1 MKRILTALIAAAV
14 MVASIQM
21 AVFADDTV
29 PADNEQVTA
38 AEFQQE
44 ENPETPEQGTGI
56 TEQGKDD
63 GLPDKD
69 DLSHDEFQ
77 PEEYNKENTTEGEN
91 LKQNVEGTRENDFDV
106 PEESKITKN
115 SSQNLEKTSAN
126 TKIVR
131 NTVIISSEGWDEQR
145 NIVAINKEMVV
156 DISRI
161 TSVSKDSLVYTWY
174 SAEKDRLVE
183 EANTISY
190 TPTEDDI
197 GKTIVLRVFSPE
209 APESIWESN
218 FVTVRKYYSIHVT
231 RKNISGIRRRYGK
244 HIDTEDG
251 FNMVGW
257 TGDHIQMTVWTG
269 QRQFKG
275 WFLDE
280 SDEEPISKDF
290 TIDIVF
296 GQEEYEKIDRLCAV
310 GSEEFNQSVSTG
322 PKIIRVKEGYQTAKT
337 NLRITN
343 KSSKDM
349 NLSVSVDND
358 EEGIFSVTQTE
369 LIIKPD
375 ETGRIDLT
383 ALPGKSTGD
392 YSCYIVVEDAES
404 GIHAHYEYTLS
415 VNNNHKNEVAF
426 DVSDLPKHPT
436 SVYNGKDQAATAAKN
451 SGIVPFIRSEHSEI
465 ELTED
470 NFEFLSTVENATIKH
485 DPDNKDLYWI
495 DGKDYR
501 LARDVGRYKIW
512 INVKPNHPD
521 YYGAFATF
529 IHEITP
535 APVSIKFGE
544 TQFTYDGTPKA
555 VTATYIDVNGEEKP
569 AEVTYNGET
578 AAPSASGTYTVKA
591 SIPDK
596 NYMVDGTDTTTLKIS
611 STAQEPVTPST
622 PDDKPSNPSTS
633 TTDDDNDD
641 DSSSSG
647 SSASV
652 NTPVYG
658 DGTTTSGRTINVT
671 SSAIS
676 SVVGKAASSGTTA
689 RIYIADTAAISKSV
703 LNGMKAPVTFTA
715 PNYAVTFDPAKMNER
730 VDVKFSIKTSAPSA
744 QNTFEKYFKEPVAAV
759 SCAQKGSFGGTVC
772 IDIKPDKLGNINTSK
787 TMYVYSWNAAANSYK
802 KVGSAVL
809 LKNGRIR
816 CYTDRGYDLIVS
828 NADGFTL
835 K

>member
-21 AVFADDTV
+21 SVFADDTV

-56 TEQGKDD
+56 AGQGKDD

-77 PEEYNKENTTEGEN
+77 PEKDNKENTTEGEN
-91 LKQNVEGTRENDFDV
+91 LKQNGEETIENDDQAPEENKPAGEEKLIDEFQTIASNQSPTGSITIKSSGAQDSRGRGYVEPNKTLAVDESGISIPSDSRIYTWYKDDEPIEGVDSASYIPTEGDIGSKIRLEITSETSDALWKSNVVVVEKYYVIPVTRENVSGAWTRRGDFV
-106 PEESKITKN
+106 
-115 SSQNLEKTSAN
+115 N
-126 TKIVR
+126 TG
-131 NTVIISSEGWDEQR
+131 NQSFQ
-145 NIVAINKEMVV
+145 AC
-156 DISRI
+156 
-161 TSVSKDSLVYTWY
+161 
-174 SAEKDRLVE
+174 
-183 EANTISY
+183 
-190 TPTEDDI
+190 
-197 GKTIVLRVFSPE
+197 
-209 APESIWESN
+209 
-218 FVTVRKYYSIHVT
+218 
-231 RKNISGIRRRYGK
+231 
-244 HIDTEDG
+244 
-251 FNMVGW
+251 GW
-257 TGDHIQMTVWTG
+257 TGETIWMRVWTG
-269 QRQFKG
+269 QHKFKG
-275 WFLDE
+275 WYMGDKLITD
-280 SDEEPISKDF
+280 DF
-290 TIDIVF
+290 KIEIIL
-296 GQEEYEKIDRLCAV
+296 GQENYGVDVIDQLSAIGEGEGIFTYSSNGAYIHV
-310 GSEEFNQSVSTG
+310 G
-322 PKIIRVKEGYQTAKT
+322 EGYQTAESD
-337 NLRITN
+337 LRITN
-343 KSSKDM
+343 KLSEIM
-349 NLSVSVDND
+349 NFKVTVDRDDNS
-358 EEGIFSVTQTE
+358 IFSISPSE
-369 LIIKPD
+369 LTIEPGK
-375 ETGRIDLT
+375 TGRIEIHAEL
-383 ALPGKSTGD
+383 GQENGE
-392 YSCYIVVEDAES
+392 YSCIVVLEDEENR
-404 GIHAHYEYTLS
+404 ILVPYPFTLS
-415 VNNNHKNEVAF
+415 VKDEHKADIRFSFFENNEI
-426 DVSDLPKHPT
+426 S
-436 SVYNGKDQAATAAKN
+436 SVYTGKDQTVTAILDAAKDRR
-451 SGIVPFIRSEHSEI
+451 IVVYKRPVDGDREEI
-465 ELTED
+465 ELTEKD
-470 NFEFLSTVENATIKH
+470 FDIKTGSSAS
-485 DPDNKDLYWI
+485 KDGAGYYVI
-495 DGKDYR
+495 KGESVPVC
-501 LARDVGRYKIW
+501 DVGTYKIFVT
-512 INVKPNHPD
+512 VKQNHPD
-521 YYGAFATF
+521 YYGSVCTLFHT
-529 IHEITP
+529 ITP

-578 AAPSASGTYTVKA
+578 AVPSASGTYTVKA

-596 NYMVDGTDTTTLKIS
+596 NYMVDGTETATLKIS

-622 PDDKPSNPSTS
+622 PDDKPSNPSIS

-641 DSSSSG
+641 DSSSSS

-715 PNYAVTFDPAKMNER
+715 SNYAVTFDPAKMNER

-744 QNTFEKYFKEPVAAV
+744 QNTFEKYFKEPVATV
-759 SCAQKGSFGGTVC
+759 SCAQKGSFGGTVY

-802 KVGSAVL
+802 KVGYAVL

-816 CYTDRGYDLIVS
+816 CYTDRGYDLVIS
-828 NADGFTL
+828 NASSFTL